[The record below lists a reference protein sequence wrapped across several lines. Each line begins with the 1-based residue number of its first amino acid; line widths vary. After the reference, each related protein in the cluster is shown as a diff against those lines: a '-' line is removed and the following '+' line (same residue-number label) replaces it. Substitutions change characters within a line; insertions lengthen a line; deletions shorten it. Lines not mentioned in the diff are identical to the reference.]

1 MGEALEQARL
11 GRLHIMEKIVEAIP
25 SHRTDISQFAPRIY
39 TMKIP
44 TDKIRDVIGPGG
56 SPQLD
61 DHIPFILDNFV
72 AMVRGENETCST
84 NAKSDADQNT
94 RDHGLM
100 RWQQGYELHQLT
112 IEWGHLHL
120 VLLEELESFPHP
132 GLDPGSDVMAR
143 VRRLLAVLCTDGV
156 SESAERYWR
165 LHQAEASGQVRDLEA
180 TLKRVSVAEIT
191 RAESWREAAHDI
203 RGTFGSVELATLLVD
218 DPSSAQDRQENIELL
233 KQNVSSMRDML
244 NELLDLARLEA
255 GQDSLEVT
263 PFDSSTVLMKLSDNL
278 LYMHQYLRAT
288 NESPT
293 ARSENAG
300 SGAVCATRR
309 RVGPPTLR
317 RRCGARRGGDLK
329 PAVGR

>member
-1 MGEALEQARL
+1 LFFQVGKIPPESPFEAIAVYLS
-11 GRLHIMEKIVEAIP
+11 GRLEAIMHKWRKAAL
-25 SHRTDISQFAPRIY
+25 SDPRLSPA
-39 TMKIP
+39 KNLS
-44 TDKIRDVIGPGG
+44 R
-56 SPQLD
+56 PQLD

-94 RDHGLM
+94 RDHGLL

-120 VLLEELESFPHP
+120 VLLEELESFPHA
-132 GLDPGSDVMAR
+132 GVDPGSDVMAR

-233 KQNVSSMRDML
+233 
-244 NELLDLARLEA
+244 
-255 GQDSLEVT
+255 
-263 PFDSSTVLMKLSDNL
+263 
-278 LYMHQYLRAT
+278 
-288 NESPT
+288 
-293 ARSENAG
+293 
-300 SGAVCATRR
+300 
-309 RVGPPTLR
+309 
-317 RRCGARRGGDLK
+317 
-329 PAVGR
+329 

>member
-1 MGEALEQARL
+1 
-11 GRLHIMEKIVEAIP
+11 
-25 SHRTDISQFAPRIY
+25 
-39 TMKIP
+39 
-44 TDKIRDVIGPGG
+44 
-56 SPQLD
+56 
-61 DHIPFILDNFV
+61 
-72 AMVRGENETCST
+72 
-84 NAKSDADQNT
+84 
-94 RDHGLM
+94 
-100 RWQQGYELHQLT
+100 
-112 IEWGHLHL
+112 
-120 VLLEELESFPHP
+120 
-132 GLDPGSDVMAR
+132 MAR

-278 LYMHQYLRAT
+278 LPLARAKGLFLRAT
-288 NESPT
+288 GPESLPVNGDRRKVVRIVQNLLINALKYT
-293 ARSENAG
+293 TNGGVTLTWKEGQDDHWWVTVTDTGPGFAGDSGKPIRRAIEEASDRARELDANDNDSDGTDLFSSTPIQSTHESIPGEGIGLSIVKRLCELLNAVLEIETEMGAG
-300 SGAVCATRR
+300 SSFRIRFPRHYSTRLRDGVR
-309 RVGPPTLR
+309 R
-317 RRCGARRGGDLK
+317 
-329 PAVGR
+329 